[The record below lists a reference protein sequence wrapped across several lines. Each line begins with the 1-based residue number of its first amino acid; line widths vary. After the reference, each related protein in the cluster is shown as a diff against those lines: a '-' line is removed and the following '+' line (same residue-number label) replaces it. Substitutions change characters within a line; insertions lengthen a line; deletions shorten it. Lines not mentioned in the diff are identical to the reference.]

1 MVFGYMQVPTW
12 LGVGHITVTVKM
24 PATGG
29 LYRFANVTY
38 RGVEIG
44 KVSRVEPTSTGAT
57 ATLSLKDSPQVPADV
72 QANVRSVSAVGEQYV
87 DLIPRGAGPP
97 FLTDGSVIERDNTT
111 VPLKVGPVL
120 DQLSAFVGSVPKEKL
135 SGLLDES
142 FRAFNGAGYDVGSL
156 LDSGSR
162 IAADADATADRTRV
176 LVQDSAPLLDSQVQ
190 SVDDLRTWARSLN
203 AVTGQ
208 VVQNDS
214 DLRTILN
221 TGPGTADE
229 VSQTARPG
237 QADTAGSLGEPDNRR
252 RGRCHIQRGAA
263 TTAGSAAS
271 LHRRIR
277 GAFTDQQSGR
287 LVIGWF
293 LPDERGPAALHGRLP
308 SAVAVAFACRRI
320 GGRHPRRPVLQTAA
334 GLPHRRAWRSQQ
346 SVYGSAGE
354 ARTDDRDL
362 QQRSAVPTT
371 CDAPACLGALPVRSE
386 SCRAGSPSGQQGVH
400 ERQHVRT
407 DRRHADA
414 TASGSGMRFRSQSRV
429 RFRRQSKAR
438 RFRRQS
444 RVRFRPPARMWR
456 RRTMT
461 RAPADTSARTET
473 STSRATWQNSR
484 RPSAIY
490 YRTSDQ
496 IGSDV

>member
-1 MVFGYMQVPTW
+1 MLSRLARTQLVIFSIASLIGMAAMVFGYMQVPTW

-229 VSQTARPG
+229 VSRLLDQVKPTLPVLLANLTTVGEVGVTYNAALRQLLVLLPPYIG
-237 QADTAGSLGEPDNRR
+237 GFGALSPTNNPAGLSLGGFSLMNGDPPPCTVGFLPPSQWRSPADESVVDTPDDLYCKLPQDSPIAV
-252 RGRCHIQRGAA
+252 RGVRNNPCMGQPGKRAPTIEICNSDQQYQPLAMRQHVLGPYPFDPNLVAQGVPPDSRANLNDNTYAPVEGTPMPPQAGDAVPPPAPDAVAPPAPEAA
-263 TTAGSAAS
+263 TTNYDPRTGRYVGPDGN
-271 LHRRIR
+271 LY
-277 GAFTDQQSGR
+277 QQSDLAEQPETFR
-287 LVIGWF
+287 DL
-293 LPDERGPAALHGRLP
+293 
-308 SAVAVAFACRRI
+308 
-320 GGRHPRRPVLQTAA
+320 
-334 GLPHRRAWRSQQ
+334 LPH
-346 SVYGSAGE
+346 
-354 ARTDDRDL
+354 
-362 QQRSAVPTT
+362 
-371 CDAPACLGALPVRSE
+371 
-386 SCRAGSPSGQQGVH
+386 
-400 ERQHVRT
+400 
-407 DRRHADA
+407 
-414 TASGSGMRFRSQSRV
+414 
-429 RFRRQSKAR
+429 
-438 RFRRQS
+438 
-444 RVRFRPPARMWR
+444 
-456 RRTMT
+456 
-461 RAPADTSARTET
+461 
-473 STSRATWQNSR
+473 
-484 RPSAIY
+484 
-490 YRTSDQ
+490 
-496 IGSDV
+496 